1 MHIRGYWFQHAIPD
15 NINSDTID
23 QMMIANRTPIR
34 TTLCDLQVLWGSPG
48 IIGVLLRFLDLSSIT
63 SLPALAQRFAADHS
77 RVLFMLARA
86 TPTLERRLME
96 VLSDNGYDAVRFRQ
110 RWEGPLRANWM
121 RDDAE
126 QDGHGRVPPV
136 DIRKR
141 RSGSGPCFLS
151 ITHGGLVWP
160 VTGSRNCVTRFK
172 VLFRYGDLD
181 AGAPSFELASRADP
195 QSWNKRGPPPFL
207 CRLFVECDEK
217 AKSRRGGRY
226 GALMYQSGRSTH
238 VLQADARQLEW
249 FHFEAAFNWQT
260 HMLDLSANG
269 SFWRL
274 PFSAYPLS
282 SVYIRNVRGA
292 GTSSAASDFGDIEVD
307 YCRMS
312 DQWDKFNELGE
323 VLPYSWYSAR
333 MLYPY
338 DPAPRDAMRPT
349 L

>member
-1 MHIRGYWFQHAIPD
+1 
-15 NINSDTID
+15 
-23 QMMIANRTPIR
+23 MIANRTPIR

-181 AGAPSFELASRADP
+181 TGAPSFELASRADP

-207 CRLFVECDEK
+207 SSSSASWAQPPSSSLECDHHPPQPVEECLRT
-217 AKSRRGGRY
+217 ASIFTSLMSVLSRMQWLVTIRSRRGSRKRRGKMDGR
-226 GALMYQSGRSTH
+226 LTSE
-238 VLQADARQLEW
+238 RQ
-249 FHFEAAFNWQT
+249 T
-260 HMLDLSANG
+260 
-269 SFWRL
+269 
-274 PFSAYPLS
+274 
-282 SVYIRNVRGA
+282 
-292 GTSSAASDFGDIEVD
+292 
-307 YCRMS
+307 
-312 DQWDKFNELGE
+312 
-323 VLPYSWYSAR
+323 
-333 MLYPY
+333 
-338 DPAPRDAMRPT
+338 
-349 L
+349 